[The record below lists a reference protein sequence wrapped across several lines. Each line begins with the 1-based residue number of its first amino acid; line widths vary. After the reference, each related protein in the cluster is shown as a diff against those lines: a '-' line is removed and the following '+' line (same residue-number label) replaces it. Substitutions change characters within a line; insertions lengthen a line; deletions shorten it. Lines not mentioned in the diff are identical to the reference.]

1 MIRFLHPRPT
11 TIEKRQITINS
22 QTISY
27 ILKRSARAKQIRL
40 EIKRDTGLTVVVPR
54 SYGLNQLTSFLEAKQ
69 SWILGNLAKCE
80 EIQSLYAGKEL
91 KNGDTI
97 PYLGRNLKLVIQ
109 ENHRNAS
116 NVKLVQDILIVSLRP
131 GNGRLNIALERWYR
145 MQAAELM
152 KKKVDELSAR
162 LGISYTRLTI
172 RGQKTRWGSCSRK
185 GNLSFNWKLLMAP
198 EPVIDYVIIHEL
210 AHLKEMNHTKRF
222 WAIVDEYC
230 PQWRKYRK
238 WLRDFNIHLCDS
250 SFLSLDGRGL
260 RACPELVEG

>member
-1 MIRFLHPRPT
+1 
-11 TIEKRQITINS
+11 
-22 QTISY
+22 
-27 ILKRSARAKQIRL
+27 
-40 EIKRDTGLTVVVPR
+40 
-54 SYGLNQLTSFLEAKQ
+54 
-69 SWILGNLAKCE
+69 
-80 EIQSLYAGKEL
+80 
-91 KNGDTI
+91 
-97 PYLGRNLKLVIQ
+97 LKLVIQ

-210 AHLKEMNHTKRF
+210 THLREMNHARRF
-222 WAIVDEYC
+222 WQLVAEQC
-230 PQWRKYRK
+230 PHWRKHRK
-238 WLRDFNIHLCDS
+238 WLRDFEQTEFALYHGSIM
-250 SFLSLDGRGL
+250 
-260 RACPELVEG
+260 